1 MPDEPAGQRL
11 QLKPGESVAL
21 INCPRALQR
30 TLLAD
35 VTPLRMIQDP
45 GRADAV
51 ICFVIRLAELDEIA
65 SPFVEAARR
74 DALAWLAYPKG
85 GKMGTDLN
93 RDILGRTLTDKG
105 IKPVRQVAI
114 DDIWSALRFRP
125 L

>member
-1 MPDEPAGQRL
+1 RTRRGCPCSGHDPQPRERPPDGSPLSGAPDDMPDEPAGQRL
-11 QLKPGESVAL
+11 QLKPGQSVSL

-45 GRADAV
+45 SRADAV

-74 DALAWLAYPKG
+74 DALAW
-85 GKMGTDLN
+85 
-93 RDILGRTLTDKG
+93 
-105 IKPVRQVAI
+105 
-114 DDIWSALRFRP
+114 
-125 L
+125 

>member
-11 QLKPGESVAL
+11 QLKPGQSVAL
-21 INCPRALQR
+21 INCPRALRR

-35 VTPLRMIQDP
+35 VAPVHVIHDP
-45 GRADAV
+45 ARADAV
-51 ICFVIRLAELDEIA
+51 ICFVIRLAEIDEIA
-65 SPFVEAARR
+65 GPFIGTARR
-74 DALAWLAYPKG
+74 DAVAWLAYPKG

-93 RDILGRTLTDKG
+93 RDILGQTLAAKG

-125 L
+125 I